1 MPQNRGKGPS
11 IVGAHVRITRNDGRE
26 TGFAIVLTCNK
37 CNNRY
42 VQANVA
48 YQAAGVL
55 ILNQRNFTF
64 YGDLKLDLNTN
75 CWKNEGDVQAQV
87 VQVPRRRDS
96 YWFSDIQNRDHVFG
110 SATWLTITRI
120 EGNMEELIVKGQ
132 ARFPTFGNPI
142 VAECTYTND
151 DQDFLFLMF
160 LCMRNRLRWS
170 GSYMDTRG

>member
-1 MPQNRGKGPS
+1 
-11 IVGAHVRITRNDGRE
+11 
-26 TGFAIVLTCNK
+26 
-37 CNNRY
+37 
-42 VQANVA
+42 
-48 YQAAGVL
+48 
-55 ILNQRNFTF
+55 
-64 YGDLKLDLNTN
+64 LDLNTN

-160 LCMRNRLRWS
+160 LCTRNRLNANDAPDGFAAADEPSTVVTINEFSFPGAEGAQIRETYRNDPLLRS
-170 GSYMDTRG
+170 GAQPNQVPG